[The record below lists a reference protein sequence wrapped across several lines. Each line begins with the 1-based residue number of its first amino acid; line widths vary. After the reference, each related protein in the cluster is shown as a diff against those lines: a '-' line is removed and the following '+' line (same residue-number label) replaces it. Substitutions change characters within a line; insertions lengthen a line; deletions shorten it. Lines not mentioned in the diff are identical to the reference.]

1 MATEWLAEAGRAPV
15 DLDFGALARA
25 KDPSVPASELLSL
38 AVSRDSSVRAA
49 VAARPDCPAGALISL
64 GHDHRPEVLLAL
76 ISNPRTP
83 SSVVR
88 NLADHRVQ
96 QVADAAE
103 QRLRSIYA

>member
-1 MATEWLAEAGRAPV
+1 MSVSTQAYEVALERATRSEIATT
-15 DLDFGALARA
+15 
-25 KDPSVPASELLSL
+25 ELLSL
-38 AVSRDSSVRAA
+38 ALHREPAVRATI
-49 VAARPDCPAGALISL
+49 ARRTDCPAGALISL

-76 ISNPRTP
+76 ITNPRTP

-103 QRLRSIYA
+103 ERLRGIYS

>member
-1 MATEWLAEAGRAPV
+1 VNVSTNEYQLALSRAAEPEIT
-15 DLDFGALARA
+15 
-25 KDPSVPASELLSL
+25 SSELLSL
-38 AVSRDSSVRAA
+38 AVHREASVRAV
-49 VAARPDCPAGALISL
+49 VARRTDCPTGALISL

-76 ISNPRTP
+76 ITNPRTP

>member
-1 MATEWLAEAGRAPV
+1 MGISLQDYDLALKRANEPQIT
-15 DLDFGALARA
+15 DT
-25 KDPSVPASELLSL
+25 ELLSL
-38 AVSRDSSVRAA
+38 AVHREPAVRAA
-49 VAARPDCPAGALISL
+49 VARRVDCPVGALISL

-88 NLADHRVQ
+88 NLADHRAQ

-103 QRLRSIYA
+103 TRLRGICA